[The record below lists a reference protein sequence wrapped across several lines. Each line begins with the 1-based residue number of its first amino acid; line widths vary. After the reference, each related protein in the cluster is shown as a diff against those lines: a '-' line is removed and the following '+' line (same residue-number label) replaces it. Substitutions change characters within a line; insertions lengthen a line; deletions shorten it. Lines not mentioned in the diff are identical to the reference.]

1 MLSTPK
7 SSTGFTAAEHLCSD
21 GCEPLPAEQ
30 GEADFIKLCDSTFDV
45 VIEHSPR
52 DLKLLKRC
60 LGREDLEQ
68 LQVLAEFE
76 QVIRTVEI
84 GDRTALLP
92 FQQGFVICGLLGEM
106 NDMCDT
112 NTYLLTGR
120 LKQCT

>member
-76 QVIRTVEI
+76 RVIRTVQI
-84 GDRTALLP
+84 GDAR
-92 FQQGFVICGLLGEM
+92 FQQGFVICGLLGDM